1 MTYYILTDI
10 YSKHPLIYCDSQGFA
25 REFKTYKAATD
36 YITEWKMTGAG
47 VVALCSENR
56 NYLV

>member
-10 YSKHPLIYCDSQGFA
+10 HTRFPQIYCDSQGHA
-25 REFKTYKAATD
+25 REFKTYKAAAD
-36 YITEWKMTGAG
+36 YITEWTLENAD
-47 VVALCSENR
+47 VVALCSEKR